1 MATIRCAAIDCTS
14 PCGLTATGSSDL
26 RFEGKG
32 CAISVAS
39 ASLMCEAVKGK
50 RRDEI
55 AHLFGEIHAVLT
67 RHDAPVPE
75 DLGKLAALSGVR
87 EFPVRVKCAS
97 LCWHTLNA
105 ALGAQRGDGEDR
117 VAVMR
122 THDNEPFVLSR
133 DVKAVMV
140 PAGIEIELKSGQSG
154 FITQALGGSFTL
166 YMEGNLFR
174 IAGAD
179 ADAIGKDVVKA
190 PELPPNATEDDVLA
204 LAWEQLRT
212 CYDPEIPINIVDLG
226 LIYECTVSAQP
237 DGQRVPSMCG
247 SR

>member
-1 MATIRCAAIDCTS
+1 MRLEGDRV
-14 PCGLTATGSSDL
+14 SDL

-50 RRDEI
+50 RRAEI
-55 AHLFGEIHAVLT
+55 AHLFDEIHEVLT
-67 RHDAPVPE
+67 HHDAPVPE

-105 ALGAQRGDGEDR
+105 ALERSASRSR
-117 VAVMR
+117 PNRTVSMR
-122 THDNEPFVLSR
+122 THDNEPFVLRR

-140 PAGIEIELKSGQSG
+140 PAGIELELKSGQSG

-174 IAGAD
+174 LAGAD
-179 ADAIGKDVVKA
+179 ADAIGKEVVEA
-190 PELPPNATEDDVLA
+190 AGASAERHRRRRAGAGLGPAAHL
-204 LAWEQLRT
+204 LRPG
-212 CYDPEIPINIVDLG
+212 DPDQHRGPWAYL
-226 LIYECTVSAQP
+226 
-237 DGQRVPSMCG
+237 RVHG
-247 SR
+247 ERAA